1 MFSAGTELFPG
12 LVLTER
18 EASLLSQLKP
28 LYADWNAKINV
39 VSRKDFDSFEE
50 RHVLHSL
57 AIAAFHRFLPGSRV
71 LDIGTG
77 GGFPGIPLAI
87 LHPDTEFVLCDSIAK
102 KIKVVD
108 AVAKSLGLTNVTAV
122 CGRAESLRI
131 APVDFV
137 VSRAVTRFAQFM
149 PFAVAHIAKQNKHD
163 RPNGILYLKG
173 GDLAEELSEVAA
185 KWRLERM
192 PIAPL
197 VPGREFFEEK
207 QVIFASQKR

>member
-1 MFSAGTELFPG
+1 MFQTGAELFAG
-12 LVLTER
+12 LVLSEP
-18 EASLLSQLKP
+18 EAALLSQLKP

-39 VSRKDFDSFEE
+39 VSRKDFEFFEE

-87 LHPDTEFVLCDSIAK
+87 LHPETQFVLCDSIAK

-108 AVAKSLGLTNVTAV
+108 AVVKSLGLTNVTAI
-122 CGRAESLRI
+122 CGRAESLDM
-131 APVDFV
+131 APVDYV
-137 VSRAVTRFAQFM
+137 VSRAVTRFVQFM
-149 PFAVAHIAKQNKHD
+149 PFALPHLSKHNKHN
-163 RPNGILYLKG
+163 RTNGILYLKG
-173 GDLAEELSEVAA
+173 GDLAEELSEIN
-185 KWRLERM
+185 KSWRLERM